1 MATAHGLP
9 QNNPGWTQQRQLLQ
23 PKEQMPWQLNSA
35 VSLFPLNGQ
44 NLDPAH
50 IRQLHQD
57 WVASLQATDQKPPST
72 EETTSDPTRQGSE
85 EEVLTLK
92 EKNRRAQQKFRA
104 KQKVET

>member
-9 QNNPGWTQQRQLLQ
+9 QNNPGWTQQTQLLQ
-23 PKEQMPWQLNSA
+23 AKEQMPWQLNSA

-57 WVASLQATDQKPPST
+57 WVASLQATDQQPST
-72 EETTSDPTRQGSE
+72 EETSSDPSRQGS

-104 KQKVET
+104 KQKVKP